1 MRRLTP
7 SISMTTGE
15 ELMLRQGTLI
25 ARRPILPRRRVRG
38 SLNFWNKVL
47 FTWTFSRLM

>member
-15 ELMLRQGTLI
+15 ELRLRQGTLI